1 MRGGRYGEPLWCV
14 CPSYSCGGEAEVEGG
29 GFDLSSPILRS
40 MLNLDP
46 AALLGTAAAGEG
58 AGRRQRLPA
67 NRGGG
72 GTGAPRCRAGGS
84 TAVRRGAVANG
95 RGMATSG
102 RRQQQGCC
110 DTEDDGPDATL
121 MGLDPSLLLAGND
134 PSAAAEVA
142 AAAGADG
149 AAAARREALFER
161 LHRQRAEALLA
172 AARASLA
179 RLKTRLRLNLRT
191 LQVLQEEGVTKV

>member
-1 MRGGRYGEPLWCV
+1 M
-14 CPSYSCGGEAEVEGG
+14 
-29 GFDLSSPILRS
+29 
-40 MLNLDP
+40 
-46 AALLGTAAAGEG
+46 
-58 AGRRQRLPA
+58 
-67 NRGGG
+67 
-72 GTGAPRCRAGGS
+72 
-84 TAVRRGAVANG
+84 ANG
-95 RGMATSG
+95 RGTTAG
-102 RRQQQGCC
+102 VRRQQQGCC
-110 DTEDDGPDATL
+110 GDTEDDGDGPGGSL

-191 LQVLQEEGVTKV
+191 LQVLQEEGVTKVWAVVCWEADQLHSLTVSPSALSLFSHTP